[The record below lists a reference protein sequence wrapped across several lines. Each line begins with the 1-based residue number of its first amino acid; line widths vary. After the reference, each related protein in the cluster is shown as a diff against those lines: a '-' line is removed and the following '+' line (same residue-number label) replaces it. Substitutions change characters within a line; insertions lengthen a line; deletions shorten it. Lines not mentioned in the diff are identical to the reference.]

1 MGKPCRAIEKHRVC
15 PKTAGLIH
23 FSDMFCGK
31 NLHLAALGQ
40 RSGYSLRLL
49 CGYCFCSASG
59 TCRDSSLNHART
71 RRFRLSGN
79 REFNL

>member
-1 MGKPCRAIEKHRVC
+1 MGSPCRGAENHRVC
-15 PKTAGLIH
+15 PKTAGLIQ

-40 RSGYSLRLL
+40 RSGYSVRLL
-49 CGYCFCSASG
+49 CGYCFCNASR
-59 TCRDSSLNHART
+59 TWRDSSLTHARA
-71 RRFRLSGN
+71 RRFRSTGI